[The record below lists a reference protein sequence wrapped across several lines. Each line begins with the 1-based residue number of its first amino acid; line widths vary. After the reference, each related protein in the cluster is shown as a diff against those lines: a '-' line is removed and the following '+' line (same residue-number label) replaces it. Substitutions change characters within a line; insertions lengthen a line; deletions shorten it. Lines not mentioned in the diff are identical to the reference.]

1 MSRTVKS
8 YVKVVELSGL
18 SASSTVNLTDD
29 KGSLLDCDFIKLYLP
44 TGASSAEYV
53 ECYVSGLLGFT
64 VLPSF
69 EFITDGRPGGG
80 NTTTPDPLPASATAG
95 VGPYDLTPA
104 DGFFISS
111 VNYPALQKIFVV
123 AANFTG
129 NDTVGLSA
137 DDIVS
142 GMLSVENAG
151 ADAFVGSGGGDPDVS
166 AVTISDG
173 RFAIVAKDAST
184 SFFITEPTPVPKKFR
199 SAVYPVSFAGGSI
212 GFALTTDNYASAWSS
227 KYTGGLSAIPDAIQG
242 SVSSITMGN
251 SVSACIAVLTNG
263 NVSSWPWDGIST
275 SFDNTIFTSP
285 MVPIPTGV
293 QGKAIKIATP
303 QAGFGGFILNSD
315 FTISGFGKQSIVS
328 SVSAI
333 PTGLDGRI
341 KDIRLAGAAYTPNVY
356 AALAL
361 TTDGYVSAWGNNKPN
376 GNSFG
381 FFTGSAGL
389 PQADIDYLNTN
400 VPIEYRSGLTSIPVE
415 IQNSKIKSLVD
426 GVAPTLFAV
435 ETSTITGPDVY
446 FVASAITSAAPF
458 NLTHNDTFIISSTNK
473 TSQTITI
480 TSALIN
486 PLTGVTAAT
495 LASFF
500 NTCAVG
506 FANSAI
512 GSVSAIV
519 QADGKVR
526 IQSKQTSSSFR
537 IAEDPDNENYYVGIP
552 SHGYAGLGAVT
563 AFAITSKNKVVAFGS
578 NQNNLVTALAGW
590 QKFTAS
596 SFNTPLMTS
605 SLIPSSMA
613 LVNSR
618 SLWAS
623 RITGGGTASAAWQ
636 QAQNSGPT
644 EGPLP
649 LLIPEST
656 NNNPYT
662 SSALYALPVIPA
674 FGALSGIRG
683 VSASFVAPYALV
695 EVGGTVAN
703 ITGTDSIAF
712 IQRYYD
718 NGPTRSLTIRT
729 NNTGT
734 MAKFGFTSLE
744 VNTLTTASHPQVSTA
759 ILKKTWVGDSHYI
772 TLFGNGAI
780 NVAGRTTGL
789 NNAINYGVLTGATLT
804 SVPSHI
810 QPYINQIWGGTVA
823 HLGPSALDIAS
834 GNQHCL
840 ILNSNRQVSGW
851 GRNIEG
857 QCNVPPEIQ
866 GNVSAIT
873 AGNFW
878 SMALTLDGKLVG
890 WGSWST
896 GAGVPTSRINDFI
909 PKASTF
915 LSDVALSPG
924 LYTSSVTFGISQS
937 GQASAL
943 AWGFINSTNPR
954 IFPVNRVRQDKNLD
968 TNGSGYTHLCLGEQ
982 GLSYLY
988 EISSINGGWQ
998 NKYYWQVDSSTTYG
1012 SLRGLGHSNMD
1023 PVGFPYTNS
1032 IGNTYLSDPS
1042 AIIPA
1047 LNSQHGFVI
1056 VTGEN
1061 NIIGSGKLVTFA
1073 ASSNSTTTNNLL
1085 SGIASST
1092 PKVKSFIGDTQL
1104 EQGLFSPIQPEI
1116 EELISNNNPGANL
1129 VGGLNQEFAG
1139 LGISVHGSQ
1148 PTIIK
1153 LKAPD
1158 KANSLLLFQKGND
1171 PQTLIIEYGVTQPSN
1186 SLKNITKA
1194 RGN

>member
-64 VLPSF
+64 ALPSF
-69 EFITDGRPGGG
+69 QFTTDGRPGGG
-80 NTTTPDPLPASATAG
+80 TTTTPDPLPASATAG
-95 VGPYDLTPA
+95 VGPYNLTPA

-111 VNYPALQKIFVV
+111 VNYPELQKIFVV

-151 ADAFVGSGGGDPDVS
+151 ADAFVGSGGGGPDVS

-199 SAVYPVSFAGGSI
+199 SAVYPVNVAGGSLGAL
-212 GFALTTDNYASAWSS
+212 GFAITTDNYASAWNRN
-227 KYTGGLSAIPDAIQG
+227 YTGGLSAIPDGIQG
-242 SVSSITMGN
+242 SVSSITIGN
-251 SVSACIAVLTNG
+251 AVSACIAVLTNG

-275 SFDNTIFTSP
+275 SYDNTFFPDP

-303 QAGFGGFILNSD
+303 RAGFGGFILNSD
-315 FTISGFGKQSIVS
+315 FTISGFGKRNIVS

-333 PTGLDGRI
+333 PNGLDGRI
-341 KDIRLAGAAYTPNVY
+341 KDIRVGGSEGIY

-400 VPIEYRSGLTSIPVE
+400 VPIEYRSGLTSIPE
-415 IQNSKIKSLVD
+415 QIKNSKIKSLVN
-426 GVAPTLFAV
+426 GVSQTLFAV
-435 ETSTITGPDVY
+435 ETSTITSPDVY

-473 TSQTITI
+473 TPQTITI

-537 IAEDPDNENYYVGIP
+537 ISEDPDNENYYVGIP

-563 AFAITSKNKVVAFGS
+563 GFAITSKNKVVAFGS
-578 NQNNLVTALAGW
+578 NQSNLVTAMAAW

-605 SLIPSSMA
+605 SLIPSSLA
-613 LVNSR
+613 LSNEKCS
-618 SLWAS
+618 WAS
-623 RITGGGTASAAWQ
+623 QLIGGGTASAAWQ
-636 QAQNSGPT
+636 QAANTGPT
-644 EGPLP
+644 EGPTPSITPQL
-649 LLIPEST
+649 T
-656 NNNPYT
+656 NNDPYT
-662 SSALYALPVIPA
+662 TSAIYVKPVIPA
-674 FGALSGIRG
+674 FGAVSGIRG
-683 VSASFVAPYALV
+683 VSATAYSQAFPLV
-695 EVGGTVAN
+695 EVGGTTAG
-703 ITGTDSIAF
+703 IPGGGIIF
-712 IQRYYD
+712 LQRYYD
-718 NGPTRSLTIRT
+718 NGPERSLTIRGANLST
-729 NNTGT
+729 MQRFGFNTQTENTGT
-734 MAKFGFTSLE
+734 TYL
-744 VNTLTTASHPQVSTA
+744 HPQISIA
-759 ILKKTWVGDSHYI
+759 RLKKVWVGDSHYI
-772 TLFGNGAI
+772 SLFGNGAI
-780 NVAGRTTGL
+780 NVGGRTTGL
-789 NNAINYGVLTGATLT
+789 NNAINYGVLTGATLF
-804 SVPSHI
+804 SVPTHI
-810 QPYINQIWGGTVA
+810 QPYINKIFGGTTE
-823 HLGPSALDIAS
+823 HFGPSALDVAS
-834 GNQHCL
+834 GYQHCL
-840 ILNSNRQVSGW
+840 ILNSNREVSGW
-851 GRNIEG
+851 GRNNEG

-866 GNVSAIT
+866 GNVSAIS

-878 SMALTLDGKLVG
+878 SLALTLDGKLVG

-896 GAGVPTSRINDFI
+896 ESPTTTKINDFI
-909 PKASTF
+909 PKVSTF

-924 LYTSSVTFGISQS
+924 LYTSSVTLGISQS
-937 GQASAL
+937 GQTSAL

-954 IFPVNRVRQDKNLD
+954 IFPVNRVRQDKNLG
-968 TNGSGYTHLCLGEQ
+968 TNGSGYTHLCLGQQ

-1012 SLRGLGHSNMD
+1012 NLRGLGHSNMD

-1032 IGNTYLSDPS
+1032 IGNTYLSEPS

-1047 LNSQHGFVI
+1047 LNSEHGFVI

-1073 ASSNSTTTNNLL
+1073 ASSTFSGSNNLL

-1104 EQGLFSPIQPEI
+1104 EQGLFSPIQPQI
-1116 EELISNNNPGANL
+1116 EDLISNNNPGASF

-1139 LGISVHGSQ
+1139 LGVSVHGSQ

-1158 KANSLLLFQKGND
+1158 KANSLLLFQRGND

-1186 SLKNITKA
+1186 SLKNITNA